1 MIQAQDRF
9 VSDKEVAKITG
20 RAVQTLRNDRF
31 RKQGIPYSKIGRLC
45 RYRLSDVLAFCESK
59 RIETDPF

>member
-1 MIQAQDRF
+1 MSHVQDRF

-31 RKQGIPYSKIGRLC
+31 HKQGIPYCKLGRLC
-45 RYRLSDVLAFCESK
+45 RYKLSDVIAYCESK
-59 RIETDPF
+59 RIETDPL